1 MIESSTTPTY
11 KLGGAAATA
20 METECGLVF
29 CRQPLEIQGTT
40 RDVVAVWK
48 ANEPQG
54 APAYVVVLS
63 PFIRTT
69 ESLLGCAVLALE
81 HLGITR
87 PRLGSI
93 QRVAGVFAKMAG

>member
-1 MIESSTTPTY
+1 MSEFGTTPTY
-11 KLGGAAATA
+11 KFGGDHAVKMAF
-20 METECGLVF
+20 ECGLVF
-29 CRQPLEIQGTT
+29 SRQPLDIQGKT

-48 ANEPQG
+48 ENEPQG

-63 PFIRTT
+63 PFMRTT
-69 ESLLGCAVLALE
+69 ESLIGCAVLALE